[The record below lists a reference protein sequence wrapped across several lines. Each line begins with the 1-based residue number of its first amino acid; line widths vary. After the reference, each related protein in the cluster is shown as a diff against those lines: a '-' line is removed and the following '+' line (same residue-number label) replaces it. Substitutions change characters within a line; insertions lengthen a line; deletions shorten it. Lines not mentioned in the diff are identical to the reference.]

1 MSKIMMITPQMH
13 FSVFPHII
21 LGHPPFTLPE
31 RHPGYFTTTLMQP
44 ISNVCQLLF
53 PKPLSNLFSLS
64 PQLFNSC
71 SNFEGEKTPKLLN
84 IFFLCFLS
92 CSPSSQQSRMIV
104 SKQK

>member
-53 PKPLSNLFSLS
+53 PNLFQTSSLS

-71 SNFEGEKTPKLLN
+71 SNFEGEKNPKTFEHFFPLLS
-84 IFFLCFLS
+84 ILF
-92 CSPSSQQSRMIV
+92 P
-104 SKQK
+104 